1 MDVED
6 LKKKVN
12 NIIDDWADGQK
23 VVPSAK
29 QVSEGDV
36 PEPKEERKLPDGK
49 RVVRTKASGD
59 RVYMIDEEKKTRH
72 WITNP
77 AVLKGLGFELGDVAE
92 VEDTE
97 MLKYQLGQAIYR
109 VDS

>member
-1 MDVED
+1 MDVGP
-6 LKKKVN
+6 LKEKIN
-12 NIIDDWADGQK
+12 NIIDDWADGQGQT
-23 VVPSAK
+23 SN
-29 QVSEGDV
+29 
-36 PEPKEERKLPDGK
+36 PEPGEDKPERKLPEGK

-59 RVYMIDEEKKTRH
+59 RVYMVDEEKKTRH

-77 AVLKGLGFELGDVAE
+77 DVLKNLGFELGDVKE
-92 VEDTE
+92 IDDTE